1 MHIDA
6 GVVKLNDLL
15 DWREVHEEDF
25 RYLSIIARY
34 VLCVPATSVSS
45 EINFV

>member
-15 DWREVHEEDF
+15 DWREVHEEVSDTCQQWPDMF
-25 RYLSIIARY
+25 FVYLP
-34 VLCVPATSVSS
+34 PA
-45 EINFV
+45 